1 MFNIPWPRES
11 LSVHGFQVVA
21 ALSRVV
27 DDSVWSFPCGVEL
40 SLGGISGCR
49 GNLAQNE
56 ISYVKSFELYPFI
69 VAVGHFLL
77 ILRHSDGSIFSYF
90 VQAIQVD
97 SQVVVIAFFVEHLLP
112 DASYSYLNQDHGF
125 SSICEPEGGF
135 SCRVSCCGPVSPQ
148 DIG

>member
-27 DDSVWSFPCGVEL
+27 DDSVWSFPYGVEL

-77 ILRHSDGSIFSYF
+77 ILRHSDGGIFSYF

-97 SQVVVIAFFVEHLLP
+97 S
-112 DASYSYLNQDHGF
+112 
-125 SSICEPEGGF
+125 
-135 SCRVSCCGPVSPQ
+135 
-148 DIG
+148 